1 MTTAAEIF
9 ALVERIEAKASQATF
24 WLVSPKAHRRWLRR
38 LRRLYRVR
46 RLKRSV
52 HRAYRRAGLPLPAL

>member
-9 ALVERIEAKASQATF
+9 ALVERIEAKASQPMV
-24 WLVSPKAHRRWLRR
+24 WLVSPKAHRRWRR
-38 LRRLYRVR
+38 TFRKLERVR
-46 RLKRSV
+46 RHKRSV